1 MSQSNIRTVLV
12 NGAFLTQK
20 ITGGQRYA
28 LELLS
33 AMARIP
39 DSKYRY
45 VVAVP
50 CSERDMTHSLPGV
63 LVHCD
68 NTLMPR
74 VLWQQIK
81 FPFLAWK
88 LKADILWSPCNIGP
102 VLPFKAHIAT
112 VFDGAI
118 YNDKNWFDWK
128 FKLYYK
134 AVFAAYKYTTAR
146 ITTCSNFSKDEIV
159 RHMGISPESVD
170 VVYGAV
176 SENFRKV
183 QDNKILSGR
192 YVLSLGSRD
201 PRKNVVSLIRAW
213 GQIPVSVK
221 RDCRLAIAG
230 GKNKTFAEED
240 LGAEAKDVSFLGYVP
255 DADLPG
261 LYSNADCFIYPS
273 FYEGF
278 GLPPLEAMSCG
289 CPVIVS
295 RVASLPE
302 VCGKSAI
309 YIDPY
314 SVVSIARGIQEVI
327 SDPQKRDKLALA
339 GLETARKFTWE
350 KSALKMYEVLDAVS
364 GLYAVKPSI

>member
-1 MSQSNIRTVLV
+1 MRTVLV

-28 LELLS
+28 MELLS
-33 AMARIP
+33 SLARIP
-39 DSKYRY
+39 DSKYKY

-50 CSERDMTHSLPGV
+50 GSESDMTHDLPGV
-63 LVHCD
+63 VIHCD
-68 NTLMPR
+68 KTLLPR
-74 VLWQQIK
+74 VLWQQVK
-81 FPFLAWK
+81 LPFLAWK

-134 AVFAAYKYTTAR
+134 SVFSAYKYTTAR

-159 RHMGISPESVD
+159 RHMGISPKSVD

-176 SENFRKV
+176 SEDFRKV
-183 QDNKILSGR
+183 PGNKILDGR

-201 PRKNVVSLIRAW
+201 PRKNVVSLIKAW
-213 GQIPVSVK
+213 GQIPVSAK
-221 RDCRLAIAG
+221 NECRLAIAG
-230 GKNKTFAEED
+230 GKNKTFAEEA
-240 LGAEAKDVSFLGYVP
+240 LGAEAKDVVFLGYVA

-289 CPVIVS
+289 CPVVVS

-302 VCGKSAI
+302 VCGESAI

-327 SDPQKRDKLALA
+327 SAPQKRDKLSLA
-339 GLETARKFTWE
+339 GLETAKKFTWH
-350 KSALKMYEVLDAVS
+350 KSALKMSEVFDVVYCS
-364 GLYAVKPSI
+364 DVVQPGV